1 MENMGWQD
9 QIHRQ
14 CHVFDNIFV
23 LGLSIVLY
31 VFWEI
36 YKQPHWPTSAQM
48 IVGYADYLKNC
59 LCHNLCQVS
68 KCCNMFTKCCN
79 MPRFSTPS
87 RVIVQTTI
95 CINILGSTQYLQ
107 TLFEFRLLI
116 SHQKTNTI
124 STVIYLQIIL
134 HTSYICIPFFLVTP
148 GLVVYV
154 WFVVATCFGPILIP
168 LALPGSQKKAK
179 EWVWRGCREQWLQRE
194 RLIINDLFNQKSQH
208 LLSESFKWL
217 NPKYQPHFASN
228 ESVCT
233 IYASGEG
240 PHRLGKC
247 SRG

>member
-1 MENMGWQD
+1 MLQYA
-9 QIHRQ
+9 QI
-14 CHVFDNIFV
+14 FDPQPCYCANHHMYKYIGKHAVSADFV
-23 LGLSIVLY
+23 WIPFTYLPPKDKYHIYRYLPANYIAYIVY
-31 VFWEI
+31 
-36 YKQPHWPTSAQM
+36 
-48 IVGYADYLKNC
+48 
-59 LCHNLCQVS
+59 
-68 KCCNMFTKCCN
+68 
-79 MPRFSTPS
+79 
-87 RVIVQTTI
+87 
-95 CINILGSTQYLQ
+95 
-107 TLFEFRLLI
+107 
-116 SHQKTNTI
+116 
-124 STVIYLQIIL
+124 L
-134 HTSYICIPFFLVTP
+134 HTIFLVTP

-233 IYASGEG
+233 IYASEEG

>member
-1 MENMGWQD
+1 
-9 QIHRQ
+9 
-14 CHVFDNIFV
+14 
-23 LGLSIVLY
+23 
-31 VFWEI
+31 
-36 YKQPHWPTSAQM
+36 M

-247 SRG
+247 SRGLVRCPFFKSIWTLNF